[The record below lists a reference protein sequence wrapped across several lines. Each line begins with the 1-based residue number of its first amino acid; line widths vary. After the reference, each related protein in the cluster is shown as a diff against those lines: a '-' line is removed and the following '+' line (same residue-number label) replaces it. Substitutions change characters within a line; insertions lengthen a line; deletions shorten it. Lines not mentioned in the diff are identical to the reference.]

1 MRKMLSFSLIT
12 MIAGFMLSIQFNLV
26 NQPEVSDTRDMWQL
40 KNDLLKEQQSQV
52 ELLESINKLEEKIA
66 SYETKRNESKE
77 ELLRETLS
85 ELKTDAGLTE
95 ITGKGVIVSVQPIKE
110 GLLLGEKIEYISPV
124 LLKRLINEM
133 YRFDADEISISGQR
147 YISSSVIRD
156 INGKPKVDGYSLTD
170 YPLEIQ
176 AITVNPKKLKQRIQG
191 SELMDDFFIDN
202 FEVQITTP
210 SSELTLPAYQ
220 NTINVEHMEPIIDGG
235 ES

>member
-1 MRKMLSFSLIT
+1 M
-12 MIAGFMLSIQFNLV
+12 
-26 NQPEVSDTRDMWQL
+26 
-40 KNDLLKEQQSQV
+40 
-52 ELLESINKLEEKIA
+52 
-66 SYETKRNESKE
+66 
-77 ELLRETLS
+77 
-85 ELKTDAGLTE
+85 
-95 ITGKGVIVSVQPIKE
+95 SVQPIKE

-124 LLKRLINEM
+124 LLRRLINEM
-133 YRFDADEISISGQR
+133 YMFGADEISISGQR
-147 YISSSVIRD
+147 YISTSVIRD

-176 AITVNPKKLKQRIQG
+176 ALTVNPKKLKQRIQG